1 METMESLLS
10 PRKHEYLALGLM
22 SGTSADGV
30 TGALVRFVI
39 QEEHFEDQILE
50 FITVPYPKDLRQ
62 KIFRLFRDEAGSLR
76 LVCELNFEI
85 GQFFGKVA
93 QRVIF
98 NSGIPK
104 DAIHVI
110 GSHGQTVYHL
120 PPGQKELKKYA
131 PSTLQ
136 IGEASVISQMTGVP
150 VASDFRTADIAAGGH
165 GAPLIAA
172 ADFYLLRHG
181 SKTRIIQ
188 NLGGIGNCTY
198 LPAGAGLEKVIAFDT
213 GPANMAVDSLVF
225 HLTGGKETYDRD
237 GKRAASGKVNEKWL
251 KSLLSHQY
259 YSKKPPKTTGREMF
273 GEPYALELLRE
284 GKKRRLAPND
294 IIATASMLTVESIIL
309 AYEKFCFPLGMP
321 KEVILGGGGAKYRF
335 IVNALKNR
343 LPSEIKV
350 MTHES
355 LGINSMAK
363 EAIGFALL
371 GLLCALGRPGNV
383 PAATGAKKSVI
394 LGKLYYPDLI
404 LREE

>member
-172 ADFYLLRHG
+172 ADF
-181 SKTRIIQ
+181 
-188 NLGGIGNCTY
+188 
-198 LPAGAGLEKVIAFDT
+198 
-213 GPANMAVDSLVF
+213 
-225 HLTGGKETYDRD
+225 
-237 GKRAASGKVNEKWL
+237 
-251 KSLLSHQY
+251 
-259 YSKKPPKTTGREMF
+259 
-273 GEPYALELLRE
+273 
-284 GKKRRLAPND
+284 
-294 IIATASMLTVESIIL
+294 
-309 AYEKFCFPLGMP
+309 
-321 KEVILGGGGAKYRF
+321 
-335 IVNALKNR
+335 
-343 LPSEIKV
+343 
-350 MTHES
+350 
-355 LGINSMAK
+355 
-363 EAIGFALL
+363 
-371 GLLCALGRPGNV
+371 
-383 PAATGAKKSVI
+383 
-394 LGKLYYPDLI
+394 
-404 LREE
+404 